1 MLESLVKLLP
11 ESWQPKAKSVL
22 VALGTIAGLLTL
34 VLDSPEWLTAVIA
47 VLTAL
52 GVYQTPNIGY
62 IRPQTGTTGYWGGV
76 TRHTDTTKEN

>member
-11 ESWQPKAKSVL
+11 ASWQPKAKGVL

-34 VLDSPEWLTAVIA
+34 VLDSPEWLTALIA

-52 GVYQTPNIGY
+52 GVYQAPNLSY
-62 IRPQTGTTGYWGGV
+62 VRPAAPDAAG
-76 TRHTDTTKEN
+76 E